1 VDSVLII
8 GGGPAGMRAAE
19 VASAILLGDA
29 PAGEV
34 KAATVLCDAQ
44 GSFGRKFLIA
54 GRGGLN
60 LTHSEPLENFPDRY
74 GAEQERWRDLLE
86 KFGSADLEQWAN
98 SLGVETYVGS
108 SGRLF
113 PRGQKAAGL
122 LRAWLARLRSNG
134 VEFQTGARFTGLER
148 LEDGWRVHFENG
160 ERTAKAVV
168 LALGGASYPETGSDG
183 KWPAILTK
191 LGIAI
196 TPWQPANCG
205 WEVDWP
211 QSFLEKAEGKPLK
224 NLTVGAADEAVSG
237 ELLITKYGLEG
248 GAIYRLGPTLRRMNE
263 PALIIDF
270 KPQLSADV
278 LRKRALNLKQLAEW
292 FRAWK
297 LSAAAVAL
305 MESSV
310 GTPRQSEAATDLE
323 GAIEQVKN
331 FSLRLQGPRP
341 IDEAISSA
349 GGVPWS
355 ELDET
360 LMLRKA
366 PGIFVAGEMIDWEA
380 PTGGYLL
387 QGCFAT
393 GTRAGASAA
402 AWTK

>member
-1 VDSVLII
+1 
-8 GGGPAGMRAAE
+8 MRAAE
-19 VASAILLGDA
+19 VASAILLRDA
-29 PAGEV
+29 TAGEV
-34 KAATVLCDAQ
+34 KPATVLCDAQ

-60 LTHSEPLENFPDRY
+60 LTHSEPIENFPDRY

-122 LRAWLARLRSNG
+122 LRAWLERLRSNG

-148 LEDGWRVHFENG
+148 LEDGWRVRFENG

-183 KWPAILTK
+183 KWPALLAQ

-224 NLTVGAADEAVSG
+224 NLTVRAADEAVSG

-263 PALIIDF
+263 PALTIDF

-278 LRKRALNLKQLAEW
+278 LRKRASNLKQPAEW

-297 LSAAAVAL
+297 LNAAAVAL
-305 MESSV
+305 MENSNELSDTRV

-349 GGVPWS
+349 GGVAWS

-366 PGIFVAGEMIDWEA
+366 PGVFVAGEMIDWEA

-402 AWTK
+402 AAALNR

>member
-1 VDSVLII
+1 MDSVVVI
-8 GGGPAGMRAAE
+8 GAGPAGMRAAE
-19 VASAILLGDA
+19 VASVNGAQ
-29 PAGEV
+29 V
-34 KAATVLCDAQ
+34 VLCDAQ
-44 GSFGRKFLIA
+44 SSFGRKFLIA

-122 LRAWLARLRSNG
+122 LRAWLKRLESNG

-183 KWPAILTK
+183 TWPAILAK
-191 LGIAI
+191 LEIAI

-211 QSFLEKAEGKPLK
+211 QSVLEKAEGKPLK

-248 GAIYRLGPTLRRMNE
+248 GAIYRLGPTLRRMNQ

-278 LRKRALNLKQLAEW
+278 LRKRASNLKQPAEW

-297 LSAAAVAL
+297 LNAGAVAL
-305 MESSV
+305 LESSDELGDTGV
-310 GTPRQSEAATDLE
+310 ATPRPSDAAKDL
-323 GAIEQVKN
+323 GRAIEQVKN
-331 FSLRLQGPRP
+331 FSVRLRGPRP

-366 PGIFVAGEMIDWEA
+366 PGVFVAGEMIDWEA

-402 AWTK
+402 AAVIG